1 MSYKILVT
9 GGAGYLGST
18 MVPDLL
24 NAGHKVTVLDNFMFK
39 QTSLNHVCFHPDFKI
54 VKGDIRV
61 EKTMRPLM
69 QDADII
75 IPLAALVGAPLC
87 NLDPVGATTV
97 NHDAI
102 RLMLK
107 NLSKDQIVLMPT
119 TNSAYGTGDKN
130 NYCTEESPLRP
141 ISQYAIEKVEIE
153 KALMQHENAISFR
166 LATVFGMSPRM
177 RIDLLVNDFTYRAVY
192 DRFVVLFESQFKRN
206 YIHVRDVSRV
216 FQHAIANFDRM
227 KGQIYNVGLSD
238 ANVSKKEL
246 CQHIQKQIADFV
258 FMDAPVG
265 KDPDQRNYIVSNAKI
280 EATGFKPQFSLDI
293 GIAELIKGYTM
304 LRNTRYGNV

>member
-1 MSYKILVT
+1 MSYNILVT

-24 NAGHKVTVLDNFMFK
+24 NAGHNVTVLDNFLFK
-39 QTSLNHVCFHPDFKI
+39 QTSLNHVCHHQKFSV

-61 EKTMRPLM
+61 ESVMAPLM
-69 QDADII
+69 KTADVI

-87 NLDPVGATTV
+87 SLDPVGATTV

-102 RLMLK
+102 TLMLK
-107 NLSKDQIVLMPT
+107 HLSKQQIVLMPT
-119 TNSAYGTGDKN
+119 TNSAYGTGDEN

-141 ISQYAIEKVEIE
+141 ISQYAIEKVAIE
-153 KALMQHENAISFR
+153 KELMQHPNAISFR

-177 RIDLLVNDFTYRAVY
+177 RIDLLVNDFTYRAVV
-192 DRFVVLFESQFKRN
+192 DRFVILFESHFKRN
-206 YIHVRDVSRV
+206 YVHVRDVSRA
-216 FQHAIANFDRM
+216 FQHALTNHDKM

-246 CQHIQKQIADFV
+246 CEHIQKQLPNFIFIE
-258 FMDAPVG
+258 APVG
-265 KDPDQRNYIVSNAKI
+265 RDPDQRNYIVSNAKI
-280 EATGFKPQFSLDI
+280 EATGFKTDFSLERGI
-293 GIAELIKGYTM
+293 GELIKGYTM
-304 LRNTRYGNV
+304 IRNSLYGNV

>member
-1 MSYKILVT
+1 MSFNILVT

-18 MVPDLL
+18 IVPDLL
-24 NAGHKVTVLDNFMFK
+24 AAGHTVTVVDNFMFK
-39 QTSLNHVCFHPDFKI
+39 QTSLNHCCSNPKFSV

-61 EKTMRPLM
+61 ESVMAPLM
-69 QDADII
+69 KTADVI

-87 NLDPVGATTV
+87 SLDPIGATTV

-102 RLMLK
+102 MLMLK
-107 NLSKDQIVLMPT
+107 RLSKEQIVLMPT
-119 TNSAYGTGDKN
+119 TNSAYGTGDQN

-141 ISQYAIEKVEIE
+141 ISQYAVEKVQIEKD
-153 KALMQHENAISFR
+153 LMQHPNSISFR

-192 DRFVVLFESQFKRN
+192 DRFVVLFESHFKRN

-216 FQHAIANFDRM
+216 FQHALNNHEKM
-227 KGQIYNVGLSD
+227 KAQIYNVGLSD

-246 CQHIQKQIADFV
+246 CERIQKQVPDFI
-258 FMDAPVG
+258 FIEAAVG
-265 KDPDQRNYIVSNAKI
+265 KDPDQRNYVVSNDKV
-280 EATGFKPQFSLDI
+280 EATGFKPEFSLDRGI
-293 GIAELIKGYTM
+293 GELIKGYTM
-304 LRNTRYGNV
+304 IRNTRYGNV

>member
-1 MSYKILVT
+1 MKHILVT

-18 MVPDLL
+18 MVPELL
-24 NAGHKVTVLDNFMFK
+24 NAGYKVSVIDNFMFK
-39 QTSLNHVCFHPDFKI
+39 QTSLNHVCHHPHFEV

-61 EKTMRPLM
+61 ESAMLPLM
-69 QDADII
+69 KKADVI

-87 NLDPVGATTV
+87 SKDPVGATTI

-102 RLMLK
+102 MMMLK
-107 NLSKDQIVLMPT
+107 HVSKDQILLMPT
-119 TNSAYGTGDKN
+119 TNSAYGTGDEN

-153 KALMQHENAISFR
+153 KAFMEHPNSISFR

-177 RIDLLVNDFTYRAVY
+177 RVDLLVNDFTYRAVY

-206 YIHVRDVSRV
+206 YIHVRDVMRV
-216 FQHAIANFDRM
+216 FMHALENYDKM

-246 CQHIQKQIADFV
+246 CEHIAKHVPEFV
-258 FMDAPVG
+258 YLDAPVG

-280 EATGFKPQFSLDI
+280 EATGFKQQYSLDT
-293 GIAELIKGYTM
+293 GIAELVKGYTM
-304 LRNTRYGNV
+304 IRNSIYGNL